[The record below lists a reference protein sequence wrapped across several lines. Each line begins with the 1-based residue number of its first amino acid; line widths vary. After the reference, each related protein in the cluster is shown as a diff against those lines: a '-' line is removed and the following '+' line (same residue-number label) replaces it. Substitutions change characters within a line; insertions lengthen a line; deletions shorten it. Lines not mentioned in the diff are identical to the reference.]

1 MTWLGSAKRLADLT
15 WPARGL
21 LHLGTMRCKLVYA
34 HHGCCNVPLAEQDPS
49 YAHLAVLQV
58 CVPQLMALVL
68 TYPERVT
75 EHNIEKLKQR
85 VLNGGWWKAAPG

>member
-1 MTWLGSAKRLADLT
+1 MHAAAGKVLRPTGAA
-15 WPARGL
+15 WP
-21 LHLGTMRCKLVYA
+21 
-34 HHGCCNVPLAEQDPS
+34 
-49 YAHLAVLQV
+49 AVLQV

-85 VLNGGWWKAAPG
+85 VLNGGWQERGPDRAQLRRLTRQPA